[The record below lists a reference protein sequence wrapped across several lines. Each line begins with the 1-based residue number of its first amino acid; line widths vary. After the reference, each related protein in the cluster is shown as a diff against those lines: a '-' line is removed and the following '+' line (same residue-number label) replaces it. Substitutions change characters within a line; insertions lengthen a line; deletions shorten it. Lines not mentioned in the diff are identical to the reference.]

1 MKKISILSL
10 TVAALF
16 GAFSCNKNVIAPE
29 QSALGDLPNGSLTV
43 NIGAADETKAALT
56 AMKDMRINSVQV
68 FVFDANNRLETDVY
82 KDGLSDDNSTQ
93 VTINTKTG
101 AKTVYAL
108 INHSRLNYTVGS
120 AGKLLSEY
128 EATLTDLSE
137 NTSETDLVMTGKN
150 TVNVTDYNN
159 MGQGGTPQAVNI
171 FVKRLVSRVQL
182 DGVTVNFGG
191 TSLEGADFTVQK
203 IYLKNV
209 VGKSPIGMQG
219 LTGVSD
225 ATSTI
230 LPKLLP
236 DDQYDVAA
244 NWYNKM
250 KEEAGAPAVISDS
263 YSKACNVAG
272 TKTDLER
279 VLFAFPNATSGDSNN
294 ATWGK
299 RHTRIAIKAHV
310 TKSAVGIDKDTYYV
324 LDLPVLVANTIYE
337 IDNINITQ
345 LGKDDDSS
353 DEGIKVGKETYTITV
368 DPWNPTITHLNYEF

>member
-1 MKKISILSL
+1 MKKISFFFL
-10 TVAALF
+10 TAAALI
-16 GAFSCNKNVIAPE
+16 GAFSCNKNVTAPE
-29 QSALGDLPNGSLTV
+29 QPVLADLPNGSLTV

-128 EATLTDLSE
+128 EATLTDLSQ

-182 DGVTVNFGG
+182 DGVTVNFNG

-219 LTGVSD
+219 LTGTSD
-225 ATSTI
+225 ATSSI
-230 LPKLLP
+230 LPILLP
-236 DDQYDVAA
+236 DGQYDESA

-250 KEEAGAPAVISDS
+250 KEEAGAPAVIWDS
-263 YSKACNVAG
+263 YTKACNVAN

-310 TKSAVGIDKDTYYV
+310 TKPLVGIDKDTYYV
-324 LDLPVLVANTIYE
+324 LDLPVLVANTVYE

-368 DPWNPTITHLNYEF
+368 DPWNPSITHLNYEF